1 MPPTL
6 PRKTVRRRIVYAA
19 AAGVLFSLLGWVVG
33 CGYQVGGRASSLPP
47 ETKTIAVP
55 AFQNRTT
62 HFKIEQKLTAAVIRE
77 FLERTKYRVVSD
89 EAAGD
94 LVLHGTIK
102 NLSTAPVIF
111 DPRTG
116 RATTVL
122 VLVEASIELVDPKT
136 HRKIFENPNYSFR
149 EQYEIAGDLEGFFE
163 EREPA
168 LDRLARDFAATVV
181 TAILENF

>member
-1 MPPTL
+1 MAITL
-6 PRKTVRRRIVYAA
+6 PRQTLRRRILRAT
-19 AAGVLFSLLGWVVG
+19 AAGALLFLLGWTAG
-33 CGYQVGGRASSLPP
+33 CGYHVGGRPSSLPP
-47 ETKTIAVP
+47 GTKTIAVP

-77 FLERTKYRVVSD
+77 FLERTKYRIVSN
-89 EAAGD
+89 EADGD
-94 LVLHGTIK
+94 LVLHGTVK

-111 DPRTG
+111 DPNTG
-116 RATTVL
+116 RATTVA
-122 VLVEASIELVDPKT
+122 VLVEASIELVNPKT
-136 HRKIFENPNYSFR
+136 HRKIFENPNYTFR

-181 TAILENF
+181 TAVLENF